1 MLVYCSVA
9 PTKRLASLEGRR
21 EFFHV
26 KFSWRFSSSSLGP
39 KYICAE
45 LWPPNLPVEKPK
57 EIEILYFTKI
67 EEGISMEIWKD
78 F

>member
-1 MLVYCSVA
+1 MLVYWRVA

-26 KFSWRFSSSSLGP
+26 KFSWRFLSSCFGP
-39 KYICAE
+39 KYISAE

-57 EIEILYFTKI
+57 DIEILYFTKI
-67 EEGISMEIWKD
+67 EEGFFMEIWKD
-78 F
+78 V